1 MHPLNLKPAFLALLA
16 ATAFSPWMVGA
27 FDWPEKPTA
36 EVKADLIAY
45 AKSVGRAEFAAAIES
60 QQDATS
66 WMKAALEFGTAR
78 LKECEGADFRDL
90 NRQIALRI
98 IDYPLHVN
106 NADMTMPGEE
116 RMAWCEAVR
125 DYLGDAKD
133 RVLAE
138 VRSAKVE
145 KGELR
150 IWRIYNMAFVL
161 KGPEH
166 TVLVDLPAL
175 PYAGGRWSEKDRKAF
190 AELADIFVLT
200 HPHGDHYSEALVRE
214 FIAQGKS
221 LVLPCDLHVFDRE
234 SRRNGPA
241 YTTAS
246 CCHKLTEDHLDPL
259 DIGGIKVWNFMGNQG
274 VPCNVYLLEIDG
286 VRVAHNGDNY
296 DRGKEAM
303 LAKCPPADVIIASTW
318 NEVAHMVKSCSAAPG
333 FDRGRAMFLPAHE
346 NELGHS
352 VGHRE
357 SYREMYERKD
367 RLGAKDAPWPSVHP
381 LGFGESVIW
390 RQREK

>member
-125 DYLGDAKD
+125 DYL
-133 RVLAE
+133 V
-138 VRSAKVE
+138 
-145 KGELR
+145 
-150 IWRIYNMAFVL
+150 
-161 KGPEH
+161 
-166 TVLVDLPAL
+166 
-175 PYAGGRWSEKDRKAF
+175 
-190 AELADIFVLT
+190 
-200 HPHGDHYSEALVRE
+200 
-214 FIAQGKS
+214 
-221 LVLPCDLHVFDRE
+221 
-234 SRRNGPA
+234 SR
-241 YTTAS
+241 
-246 CCHKLTEDHLDPL
+246 
-259 DIGGIKVWNFMGNQG
+259 G
-274 VPCNVYLLEIDG
+274 VPTRLIGVLGYGEAQPLVETADG
-286 VRVAHNGDNY
+286 VVEPQNRY
-296 DRGKEAM
+296 AM
-303 LAKCPPADVIIASTW
+303 IL
-318 NEVAHMVKSCSAAPG
+318 
-333 FDRGRAMFLPAHE
+333 FR
-346 NELGHS
+346 
-352 VGHRE
+352 
-357 SYREMYERKD
+357 
-367 RLGAKDAPWPSVHP
+367 
-381 LGFGESVIW
+381 
-390 RQREK
+390 